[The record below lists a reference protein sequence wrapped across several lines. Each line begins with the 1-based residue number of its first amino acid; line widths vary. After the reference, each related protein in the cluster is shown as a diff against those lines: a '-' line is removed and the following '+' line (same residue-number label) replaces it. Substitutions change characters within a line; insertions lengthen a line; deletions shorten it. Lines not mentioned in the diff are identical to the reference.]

1 MLSLLPP
8 EIVAHIIAFACTD
21 GGPTAAALLRCSRSV
36 SAITLPH
43 RFQTVAIAGFV
54 QITRF
59 VEAYRAAIQ
68 RDPTVRVQRLFVS
81 DVTQTQEAKAASD
94 ELGDR
99 HYRRPVFPVLPVDRP
114 HIHLLVNVL
123 SCVGP
128 GVRELAVVLQDAWHL
143 YRFVMGAVI
152 TELPALEELDIA
164 CTVRPRQFIYKK
176 WPSMPRLRTLRM
188 SLRGAPLRELA
199 SKVDGIK
206 FAAPV
211 HLVLRD
217 FATGLM
223 VSNIDAP
230 ATVSLLG
237 AASRLAGEA
246 GSVVERLTLWPDG
259 PIPEMEEAQAKYGDR
274 LVIMPADPHRR
285 TWAEFKAAFL

>member
-59 VEAYRAAIQ
+59 VETYRAAIQ
-68 RDPTVRVQRLFVS
+68 RDPTIRVQRLFVS
-81 DVTQTQEAKAASD
+81 DVTQTQEGA
-94 ELGDR
+94 GVVDR
-99 HYRRPVFPVLPVDRP
+99 H
-114 HIHLLVNVL
+114 INLLVIVL
-123 SCVGP
+123 NCVGP
-128 GVRELAVVLQDAWHL
+128 GVRELAVVLQDYWHF
-143 YRFVMGAVI
+143 YRFVMGAVV

-164 CTVRPRQFIYKK
+164 CTARPKSFVYKK

-188 SLRGAPLRELA
+188 SLRGARLRELA
-199 SKVDGIK
+199 NAVDGIK
-206 FAAPV
+206 FEAPL

-246 GSVVERLTLWPDG
+246 GSAVERLTLWPDG

-285 TWAEFKAAFL
+285 TWAEWRAAFL